1 MCHQR
6 RCLRSRRPCRGAATQ
21 RRLGAPRAARRSR
34 SRRASGRAREARPR
48 ARWCWSVRR
57 LATRRAPPSPRPSAR
72 GRRERRSAWD
82 CRASGATSR
91 CLRIR
96 VGAWAMRGA
105 TRRGTG
111 GLASATDAAAR
122 RRRRRSPSRAGTTTA
137 RREPLA
143 SGLGK
148 QPRMQRAAR
157 QGGLAS
163 PPSEPSHCPWGVD
176 ATSTERSAN
185 ILAHCSRGCLPLS
198 SLLLLLLPL
207 LGILLDQ
214 RLAHGISWST
224 RPVRRLMCDLGHRLC
239 PRSARPTPAL
249 VSATRAPCDSLLCP
263 VPVRRSAGLACPSA
277 GRSIFTGAAR

>member
-1 MCHQR
+1 MQLRSKLLLPVQLRTARRALDATRGSGAVLSAPLGTIGALRLTMCHQR
-6 RCLRSRRPCRGAATQ
+6 RCLRSRRPRRGAATQ
-21 RRLGAPRAARRSR
+21 RRLGALRAARRSR
-34 SRRASGRAREARPR
+34 SRRASGRAREARPC

-72 GRRERRSAWD
+72 GRRERRSAWA
-82 CRASGATSR
+82 CRAGGAASR
-91 CLRIR
+91 CLRTR

-176 ATSTERSAN
+176 STPTERSAN
-185 ILAHCSRGCLPLS
+185 ILAHSSRGCLPLS
-198 SLLLLLLPL
+198 ILPVLPL
-207 LGILLDQ
+207 FSPVFLINVWCIESSGALPKISYF
-214 RLAHGISWST
+214 LA
-224 RPVRRLMCDLGHRLC
+224 RR
-239 PRSARPTPAL
+239 
-249 VSATRAPCDSLLCP
+249 
-263 VPVRRSAGLACPSA
+263 
-277 GRSIFTGAAR
+277 